1 MPHSAADAILTMSS
15 PDPRK
20 RFPRSARVRT
30 RAEYSTVFNGAR
42 RVSDPIMT
50 IHWCQGDKPA
60 RMGMAVS
67 RKVDPHAVGRNRIKR
82 VLRDATRHI
91 RPWMSPGDF
100 VVVARPAARTA
111 SNDTVRQAYERLL
124 RRLGALPM
132 PGPDGT
138 MPPPGVVAPSQ
149 SEPAPDAGPAE
160 PAR

>member
-1 MPHSAADAILTMSS
+1 
-15 PDPRK
+15 
-20 RFPRSARVRT
+20 
-30 RAEYSTVFNGAR
+30 
-42 RVSDPIMT
+42 
-50 IHWCQGDKPA
+50 
-60 RMGMAVS
+60 
-67 RKVDPHAVGRNRIKR
+67 
-82 VLRDATRHI
+82 
-91 RPWMSPGDF
+91 